1 VGTRTRV
8 RIYAINT
15 RTAILAKISSAVID
29 IMFTIPSR
37 ESNGALAGV
46 GQSLIM
52 GHTFPPVLTLV
63 MLARDVSLVTRLS
76 CESSIT
82 IAFKTAHK
90 IETNAVSITNGIIF
104 ETFVDILGA
113 SFAFEALKTL
123 ALKRVAD

>member
-1 VGTRTRV
+1 VGARTRV

-29 IMFTIPSR
+29 VMFTIPSR

-63 MLARDVSLVTRLS
+63 MLTRDVSLVTRLS

-82 IAFKTAHK
+82 ITFKTAHK

-123 ALKRVAD
+123 AFKRVAD